1 METKAGSVLI
11 VTYYFPPM
19 SAAGSHRVMNFSRE
33 LHNLGWEVDVV
44 SSADFK
50 RNAVDEGLM
59 ERLGPGI
66 RVRRAASTDVVEL
79 MARVKRKLKP
89 AGTGTGIAAPSGGNG
104 QVHEGLFDYFSRF
117 LKTPDSMVSFIPSA
131 VWKAM
136 PVMMSRRPDVIL
148 SSAPPYSCHLAALL
162 LKTLFSVP
170 WIADFRDPW
179 AGNPFRDEIPYRS
192 LHALNRLWEE
202 RVVKAADL
210 VVTNTRALE
219 EQFRQRYTRLDHFVT
234 VTNGFDPEL
243 PGKIVPSSKPF
254 GGPLSLV
261 HTGEV
266 YGLRSPRSMIAA
278 LGEMKRKEEGLLEK
292 LRIEFYGNVEERAE
306 LEERAEALGV
316 HGTVLYG
323 GQIRHDEALAR
334 CAEADLLLLL
344 GVKGKRP
351 EVQVPSKVFEY
362 LAMKK
367 PIVSLSKRGG
377 AIHGI
382 LEDSGVPYL
391 LADLE
396 SADEIE
402 EALSRAIRGDFDG
415 GSDWSHTESFA
426 FDKLAMRLASM
437 LSDLKRGVSP
447 MDPKCAT

>member
-1 METKAGSVLI
+1 METKAGGVLI

-33 LHNLGWEVDVV
+33 LHRLGWDVDVV

-59 ERLGPGI
+59 ERLGPGVK
-66 RVRRAASTDVVEL
+66 VRRAASTDVVEL
-79 MARVKRKLKP
+79 LARMKRRLKP
-89 AGTGTGIAAPSGGNG
+89 AGGGTGEAPSGGNG
-104 QVHEGLFDYFSRF
+104 HEAREGLFDYLSRF

-131 VWKAM
+131 VWRAL

-162 LKTLFSVP
+162 LKSLFSVP

-179 AGNPFRDEIPYRS
+179 AGNPFREEMPYRS
-192 LHALNRLWEE
+192 LHALNRMWEE
-202 RVVKAADL
+202 RVVKSADL

-219 EQFRQRYTRLDHFVT
+219 EQFRQRYPQLDRFVT
-234 VTNGFDPEL
+234 MTNGFDPEL
-243 PGKIVPSSKPF
+243 PGKIVPSAGPS
-254 GGPLSLV
+254 GGPIRLV

-266 YGLRSPRSMIAA
+266 YGLRSPRSMIEA
-278 LGEMKRKEEGLLEK
+278 LGEMEPNLREK
-292 LRIEFYGNVEERAE
+292 LKIEFFGNVDERAE
-306 LEERAEALGV
+306 LEEQALGLGV
-316 HGTVLYG
+316 NDRVLYG
-323 GQIRHDEALAR
+323 GQVRHDEALKR

-344 GVKGKRP
+344 GVMGKRP

-396 SADEIE
+396 SAPEIE
-402 EALSRAIRGDFDG
+402 VVLSRAVRGDFDG
-415 GSDWSHTESFA
+415 GGDWSRTDAFA
-426 FDKLAMRLASM
+426 FDRLAMRLASM
-437 LSDLKRGVSP
+437 LTDLKQGLSP